1 MKEDRDLLFLQ
12 QAKNE
17 DLKTLVDILTHDTDG
32 EVRIAEQLTNTNAYL
47 YCYPHRLNMM
57 WKEIAGE
64 LQRFGGNTI
73 ANLCRKEGVQYRE
86 ILQDVCRKLEVYFCG
101 YESTEEIEQHLLEKV
116 CMDHVDSMS
125 EEELQKM
132 MQELNIPTKNPRKY
146 MIVAALQMTIRRG
159 GVLFTRIV
167 AYITRM
173 VSRMLIGRG
182 TLLIG
187 SNVLSKTLG
196 TLAGPLGW
204 VITAGWTVYDLSS
217 PAYRVTI
224 PGVIQVACMR
234 MQQTNRVV

>member
-1 MKEDRDLLFLQ
+1 M
-12 QAKNE
+12 
-17 DLKTLVDILTHDTDG
+17 
-32 EVRIAEQLTNTNAYL
+32 
-47 YCYPHRLNMM
+47 
-57 WKEIAGE
+57 
-64 LQRFGGNTI
+64 
-73 ANLCRKEGVQYRE
+73 
-86 ILQDVCRKLEVYFCG
+86 QDVCRKLEVYFCG

-116 CMDHVDSMS
+116 CMDHVESMS

-159 GVLFTRIV
+159 GGLFTRIV

-204 VITAGWTVYDLSS
+204 VITPDGLFTIYRHRLIGLLYRGLSKWHVCVCNKQIEWYKYGRRNNES
-217 PAYRVTI
+217 
-224 PGVIQVACMR
+224 
-234 MQQTNRVV
+234 N